1 MQQQQTSSN
10 KQFRHIYSTFTPLLE
25 KYHPSTRSSLGWRLN
40 VPIDYLP
47 SSHHHLT
54 FSTMDK
60 CTLETC
66 PITESIYQYKPSLAG
81 NAALLAIFAASGIV
95 HCLQYFF
102 FRNGSY
108 SIPMILGCLTEVI
121 GYVGR
126 VLLADDPFSQNGFLI
141 QICCLTLAP
150 AFFSASIYFCL
161 ADIVRLFGE
170 EASWIKPQHYAWI
183 FIPCDLVSLI
193 LQGTGGGLASVAAD
207 KGTDQAPGT
216 NTMIAGL
223 AFQVITLVV
232 FIFLT
237 LGFIV
242 RTMQSRALQEKEMG
256 ARPKLPIRRDRLV
269 TFAVPFTVAIVTIF
283 TRCVYRV
290 AELSGGWDGDLI
302 HEEVTFVILEGV

>member
-1 MQQQQTSSN
+1 
-10 KQFRHIYSTFTPLLE
+10 
-25 KYHPSTRSSLGWRLN
+25 
-40 VPIDYLP
+40 
-47 SSHHHLT
+47 
-54 FSTMDK
+54 MDV
-60 CTLETC
+60 CTLATC

-95 HCLQYFF
+95 HSLQYFF
-102 FRNGSY
+102 WRNSAF

-126 VLLADDPFSQNGFLI
+126 VILADDPFSQIGFLI

-170 EASWIKPQHYAWI
+170 EASWVKPKHYAWI
-183 FIPCDLVSLI
+183 FIPCDIISLI

-207 KGTDQAPGT
+207 KNTDQAPGT

-223 AFQVITLVV
+223 AFQVVTLLV
-232 FIFLT
+232 FMFLT
-237 LGFIV
+237 GGFIM
-242 RTMQSRALQEKEMG
+242 RTMKARSFQEKELG
-256 ARPKLPIRRDRLV
+256 ARPKLPITRERLA
-269 TFAVPFTVAIVTIF
+269 TFAIPFALAIITIF

-290 AELSGGWDGDLI
+290 AELSEGWEGELI
-302 HEEVTFVILEGV
+302 HDEVTFVILEGVMIAIAVICLNIAHPKLLNQQ